1 MLCAFL
7 FLNVLAPI
15 ALAKSASLY
24 YPTIRAKSTTGELI
38 GFLYWATAVMAFLCN
53 TAYTVTAIR
62 HHIQSKPAITSCI
75 IHQNCSIPPDTEI
88 YKDEIVTVVAVFTI
102 VPSVLFIEL
111 LISICT
117 VKSIHQRNLRY
128 NRSRKQ
134 LFLQIID
141 VFTLWNIFIMLQ
153 LFAMI
158 TVPICVLLLIHP
170 QVTIMWVMSVLMVFL
185 TSSLATAYLLFNC
198 QQSRRR
204 RVCCNAR
211 HCGQKVLKLFVMIA
225 TLGLIITLLTLYEL
239 LVTVQV
245 QFEIGVKGIV
255 LSLLPSFP
263 LSALGW
269 YIKRRSQ
276 MQAKKHLNGDSLQLL
291 GCKTRDYHFN

>member
-1 MLCAFL
+1 M
-7 FLNVLAPI
+7 
-15 ALAKSASLY
+15 
-24 YPTIRAKSTTGELI
+24 TGELI
-38 GFLYWATAVMAFLCN
+38 GFFYWLTAIMAFLCN

-62 HHIQSKPAITSCI
+62 HHIFQSKPAITSCI
-75 IHQNCSIPPDTEI
+75 IHQKCSIPSDTDI

-102 VPSVLFIEL
+102 VPCAVLIEL
-111 LISICT
+111 FISICT
-117 VKSIHQRNLRY
+117 VKSIDQRNLRY

-153 LFAMI
+153 IFTMI
-158 TVPICVLLLIHP
+158 TIPICVLLLIHP

-185 TSSLATAYLLFNC
+185 TLSLAAAYLLFNC

-204 RVCCNAR
+204 RVYCNAR
-211 HCGQKVLKLFVMIA
+211 QCGQKVLKLFVMIA

-239 LVTVQV
+239 LLTVQV
-245 QFEIGVKGIV
+245 RFEIGVKGII
-255 LSLLPSFP
+255 LALLPSFP

-269 YIKRRSQ
+269 YVKRRSQ
-276 MQAKKHLNGDSLQLL
+276 MKAKKHPNGDSLQQLAAKQETTIL
-291 GCKTRDYHFN
+291 TDTHIDEEPLPL